1 MGEISFT
8 VKVIAIN
15 PNYDYQGNEY
25 IRIEFGYRPPKIPT
39 MVPTSV
45 PREVSEM
52 IEAGRDMVKV
62 MVPPQMQA
70 HMRRYANRLTLYLT
84 TEEWEGLQQKY
95 TVGCEFEVSL
105 QADGSIDVDKA
116 IGL

>member
-8 VKVIAIN
+8 VKVTAIN

-25 IRIEFGYRPPKIPT
+25 VRIEFGYRLPKIPT

-52 IEAGRDMVKV
+52 IEASREIVQV
-62 MVPPQMQA
+62 MVPPQMRA
-70 HMRRYANRLTLYLT
+70 HMRRYTDRLTLYLT
-84 TEEWEGLQQKY
+84 TDEWESLQQKY
-95 TVGCEFEVSL
+95 TVGDEFKVTL
-105 QADGSIDVDKA
+105 KADGSIDLRKA
-116 IGL
+116 